1 MADALAECCVEVVSQ
16 AVKISIIACETE
28 VAVGPDGEGGSLVG
42 RVRAGEFGR
51 GVADERGSTVVATYA
66 PGAAIR

>member
-28 VAVGPDGEGGSLVG
+28 VAVGPTAKAVRSSVG
-42 RVRAGEFGR
+42 
-51 GVADERGSTVVATYA
+51 YA
-66 PGAAIR
+66 PAIRLRRRG